1 MRGLT
6 QRMQDSGAPEA
17 ARGNS
22 DGTEQRPSVGAEL
35 VRVVVA
41 AQQDEQQDRGE
52 RARQVG
58 RLAAALATSARAAG
72 ARAVLGGRWL
82 VDQLLEAAPRIPV
95 RDRETLRAHH
105 PGLADDRIAEIL
117 IRTAARSTAAIG
129 ATGGAVMAGSWA
141 LPPSVLLSAPVEV
154 ATEALAV
161 AAVEVKLV
169 AELHS
174 LYLVSPPGAGAQRA
188 AGFVMAWAAGRG
200 IDPRDPRWMSSAVS
214 SAAKA
219 QIRRR
224 MAGRAARGA
233 TTLGPLLTGA
243 VAGAT
248 VNSRATRSL
257 GSRVHADLRRQAGR

>member
-1 MRGLT
+1 MRAGE
-6 QRMQDSGAPEA
+6 APET
-17 ARGNS
+17 AREDEPADRG
-22 DGTEQRPSVGAEL
+22 QRPGVGAEL
-35 VRVVVA
+35 VRVVTA
-41 AQQDEQQDRGE
+41 HENEDQDRGE

-58 RLAAALATSARAAG
+58 RLAAALAASARAAG

-95 RDRETLRAHH
+95 RDRDTLRAHH
-105 PGLADDRIAEIL
+105 PGLADDQVAELL
-117 IRTAARSTAAIG
+117 IRAASRSTAAIG
-129 ATGGAVMAGSWA
+129 AAGGAVMAGSWA
-141 LPPSVLLSAPVEV
+141 LPPSVVLSAPAEV
-154 ATEALAV
+154 AAEALAV

-169 AELHS
+169 AELHA
-174 LYLVSPPGAGAQRA
+174 LYLVTPPGAGPQRA
-188 AGFVMAWAAGRG
+188 AGFVMAWASGRG

-224 MAGRAARGA
+224 MAGRAARGV

-248 VNSRATRSL
+248 VNNRATRAL
-257 GSRVHADLRRQAGR
+257 GTRVHADLRRQAGR